1 MRPKLSIFSWPLL
14 GCIVCFCFCSALLA
28 AFCLFYF
35 VVSILCT
42 SLLYSAPGWSSGYR
56 LQSEA
61 NPAPLAEPKELRF
74 YLPPTYIQGAYE
86 IGSSAVTCG
95 CTGGDGGRGSS
106 RLDHGKI
113 SPSRTSP
120 PPPHPVSA
128 CLHVRCLVVWLFCC
142 SSPFH
147 VTISLSPS
155 SLSFAHGPL
164 RSFHVFSSSLVFHV
178 FTSVVVGF
186 FGGTTPTS
194 GRSLVF
200 FLFLFH
206 PPWPKSSIKYQVSR
220 IKYQVSDGRLK
231 TL

>member
-1 MRPKLSIFSWPLL
+1 M
-14 GCIVCFCFCSALLA
+14 VAH
-28 AFCLFYF
+28 
-35 VVSILCT
+35 
-42 SLLYSAPGWSSGYR
+42 GWTT
-56 LQSEA
+56 A
-61 NPAPLAEPKELRF
+61 KFP
-74 YLPPTYIQGAYE
+74 
-86 IGSSAVTCG
+86 
-95 CTGGDGGRGSS
+95 
-106 RLDHGKI
+106 
-113 SPSRTSP
+113 PSRTSP

-206 PPWPKSSIKYQVSR
+206 RPWPKSSIKYQVSGLLNFPLLLSR
-220 IKYQVSDGRLK
+220 GVSPLRPHAARVAPVAK
-231 TL
+231 TVILLTAFPANL

>member
-1 MRPKLSIFSWPLL
+1 M
-14 GCIVCFCFCSALLA
+14 
-28 AFCLFYF
+28 
-35 VVSILCT
+35 
-42 SLLYSAPGWSSGYR
+42 
-56 LQSEA
+56 
-61 NPAPLAEPKELRF
+61 
-74 YLPPTYIQGAYE
+74 
-86 IGSSAVTCG
+86 TCG

-147 VTISLSPS
+147 VTIPLSPS
-155 SLSFAHGPL
+155 SPSFAHGPL
-164 RSFHVFSSSLVFHV
+164 RSLHVFSSFLVFHV

-186 FGGTTPTS
+186 FGGTTPTL

-206 PPWPKSSIKYQVSR
+206 RLRPNQVSSIKYQVSS
-220 IKYQVSDGRLK
+220 IKHQASSIKQQASKSLTFRK
-231 TL
+231 NRRT